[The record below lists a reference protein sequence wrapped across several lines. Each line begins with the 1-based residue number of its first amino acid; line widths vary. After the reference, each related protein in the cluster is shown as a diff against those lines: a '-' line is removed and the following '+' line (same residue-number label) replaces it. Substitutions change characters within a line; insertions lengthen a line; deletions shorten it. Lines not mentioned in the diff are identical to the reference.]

1 VVTVTSIRPWN
12 QCKTATGPVKHCP
25 ALSTVCLKV
34 ADSGVI
40 VAGRP
45 RPRGRRGRRQRL
57 LTRALPVGVLAIA
70 AFAAG
75 ALWSTRPGHEE
86 RQMVTRYVTAW
97 QHRDFAQMY
106 ALLDRP
112 SKLEMSESRFA
123 RAVETAA
130 DTATE
135 ESLRALH
142 VGRRHDADIAV
153 TTVVR
158 TKLWGTLHE
167 TLEVPLTGSG
177 AGARVRFSDT
187 LLFPGVRPG
196 EKLHRIISL
205 PPRGTL
211 LAGDGTVLAQG
222 PDRTTPIPDVAGQ
235 IVGTVGPIPADLKA
249 TYAARGYPAGAHV
262 GLDGLEFIFQDRL
275 AGTAGGRLM
284 AGHRILASVA
294 PAAAKPVRTTIS
306 PGMERAAVAA
316 LGGQYGGMVVMN
328 PRTGA
333 LLALAG
339 IAYSALQPPGSTM
352 KIITA
357 TGALQAHI
365 AKLSTVFPYAT
376 SATIEGYTMQNANG
390 EDCGGTLINSFAV
403 SCNSVFA
410 PLGVKLGAKRLVST
424 AERFGFNHPS
434 SIPGAAESTIPSAA
448 AIGDDLAVGS
458 SAIGQGLVQT
468 TPLEMTD
475 VAATIAMGGR
485 RPIPTLL
492 AHQRPRFVRVTSAR
506 VAHEVQ
512 QMMVAVVQYGT
523 GTAAQISGVQ
533 VAGKTGTAEL
543 KNTAPPPG
551 ETGTGTTL
559 TQTSNPKNTDAWFVG
574 YAPVGRVR
582 VGAGALFPN
591 QGAGGG
597 TAAPPVRAVLEAAL
611 SSH

>member
-1 VVTVTSIRPWN
+1 
-12 QCKTATGPVKHCP
+12 
-25 ALSTVCLKV
+25 
-34 ADSGVI
+34 
-40 VAGRP
+40 
-45 RPRGRRGRRQRL
+45 
-57 LTRALPVGVLAIA
+57 RALPVGVLAVA

-75 ALWSTRPGHEE
+75 ALWAMRPGHEE

-97 QHRDFAQMY
+97 THNEFAVMF

-112 SKLEMSESRFA
+112 SQEATTESRFA
-123 RAVETAA
+123 SAMESAA
-130 DTATE
+130 DLATLT
-135 ESLRALH
+135 SLAKLN
-142 VGRRHDADIAV
+142 VGSREGNHIAV
-153 TTVVR
+153 AMVVH

-167 TLEVPLTGSG
+167 TLLVPLTGSG
-177 AGARVRFSDT
+177 SEARVHYSDT
-187 LLFPGVRPG
+187 LLFPGLRSG
-196 EKLHRIISL
+196 ETLHRQISL

-211 LAGDGTVLAQG
+211 EASDGTPLAQG
-222 PDRTTPIPDVAGQ
+222 PDRSSPIPDVAGQ
-235 IVGTVGPIPADLKA
+235 IVGRVGPIPSRLAA
-249 TYAARGYPAGAHV
+249 TYAARGYPARSHV
-262 GLDGLEFIFQDRL
+262 GLDGLELVFQDRL
-275 AGTAGGRLM
+275 AGQAGGRLL
-284 AGHRILASVA
+284 ADHRILASAA
-294 PAAAKPVRTTIS
+294 PVPANPVTTTIS

-316 LGGQYGGMVVMN
+316 LGGQFGGIVVMN

-357 TGALQAHI
+357 TGALQARI
-365 AKLSTVFPYAT
+365 ATLSTVFPYAT
-376 SATIEGYTMQNANG
+376 EATIEGYALQNANG

-410 PLGVKLGAKRLVST
+410 PLGAKLGAKRLVAT

-434 SIPGAAESTIPSAA
+434 SILGAAESTIPPAG

-492 AHQRPRFVRVTSAR
+492 AHQPPRFVRVTSAR

-512 QMMVAVVQYGT
+512 QMMVAVVRYGT
-523 GTAAQISGVQ
+523 GTSAQIPGVQ

-543 KNTAPPPG
+543 RNTSAPS
-551 ETGTGTTL
+551 TDSGTGTTQ
-559 TQTSNPKNTDAWFVG
+559 TQTSNPQNTDAWFVG
-574 YAPVGRVR
+574 YAPV
-582 VGAGALFPN
+582 
-591 QGAGGG
+591 
-597 TAAPPVRAVLEAAL
+597 
-611 SSH
+611 